1 MISIFLISSLLLV
14 QTPITGNVDTN
25 TLYTQIVSPLN
36 ERIWSLQLQLL
47 QTMDELKQTQAK
59 VTQLEEEVKKLKGEE
74 SK

>member
-1 MISIFLISSLLLV
+1 MISIFLISSLLLI

-25 TLYTQIVSPLN
+25 ILYTQIVSPLN

-74 SK
+74 LK